1 MHTFFSLRKVSAC
14 CACRQELPSGSCWGW
29 KCPLHIIS
37 KKSQGQPEAKWLTTA
52 STLSLGNQFFRDCH
66 YSLFTTQN
74 YLEAY
79 FSLITGYSTIVSYT
93 SEASSTRTK
102 HSSCKNTWLDLSVAI
117 WSSKFPFSFLCF
129 SSKHFARC
137 WHISAVDANLRW
149 SWWVSSVSDRH
160 RTSLVAW
167 AFSRSAKL
175 FWSRKISL
183 SFSYGGWFIIFSIS
197 VFFSSS
203 CWFNFCT
210 S

>member
-1 MHTFFSLRKVSAC
+1 MPSSHHLKKKLERNETARTQVTDSCFDPQLMAVRSLEIAITVFSPRKTIW
-14 CACRQELPSGSCWGW
+14 R
-29 KCPLHIIS
+29 HIS
-37 KKSQGQPEAKWLTTA
+37 H
-52 STLSLGNQFFRDCH
+52 C
-66 YSLFTTQN
+66 
-74 YLEAY
+74 
-79 FSLITGYSTIVSYT
+79 SLIICYNTIVSYS
-93 SEASSTRTK
+93 SEASSTCTK
-102 HSSCKNTWLDLSVAI
+102 HSSCKNTWLDLSGAI
-117 WSSKFPFSFLCF
+117 WSSEFPFSFLCF

-175 FWSRKISL
+175 FWSLKISL